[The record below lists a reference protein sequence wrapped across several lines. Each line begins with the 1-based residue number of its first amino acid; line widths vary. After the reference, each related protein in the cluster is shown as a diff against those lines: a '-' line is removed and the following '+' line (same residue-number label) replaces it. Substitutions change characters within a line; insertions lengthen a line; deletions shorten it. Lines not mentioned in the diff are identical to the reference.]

1 MNLKVLVWR
10 EIRERPAALVTTG
23 AAIVL
28 GVAALVAMRHITFFS
43 EREVG
48 RQLSALGANV
58 LVLPSE
64 ALLQSYY
71 AADQAAGTIPEEYAA
86 QILLA
91 NLPGVERLSPKLSMP
106 ISISDCQ
113 VTLTGILPQSEF
125 EAKSAWQTATMF
137 KKQHVGCKRA
147 ACGPKTEIA
156 GPEAIA
162 TQRTIDKLADFD
174 VVAGVD
180 AAEALQL
187 EAGDSVTLLGESFN
201 VIAVLP
207 STGTIDDGRLFA
219 HLHTVQRLAKAGEV
233 VSAIEV
239 MGCCEDAAGDLVPEL
254 RKLLPDTKVVTVS
267 QVVETQMGV
276 NRLLSRLSLLV
287 VAVFMLVGGA
297 SVAGTITANVR
308 ERRREIGTWMALGAS
323 PGLVARM
330 FLMKALW
337 LGLAGSILGAM
348 AGMLLA
354 LVLGPRW
361 AGVSIE
367 PLYGLI
373 VLAVAITM
381 VLTVVAAYWPARQA
395 AKLDPC
401 LCFRES

>member
-1 MNLKVLVWR
+1 MNLRTLVWN

-43 EREVG
+43 EREVS

-58 LVLPSE
+58 LVLPRE
-64 ALLQSYY
+64 ALLQNYY

-86 QILLA
+86 QILLE
-91 NLPGVERLSPKLSMP
+91 NLPGVERLSPKLSVP
-106 ISISDCQ
+106 ITISDCQ
-113 VTLTGILPQSEF
+113 ITLTGILPQSEF
-125 EAKSAWQTATMF
+125 EAKAAWQTVSMF
-137 KKQHVGCKRA
+137 KKQHTGCKRA
-147 ACGPKTEIA
+147 ACGPKTEVA

-174 VVAGVD
+174 VVAGLD

-187 EAGDSVTLLGESFN
+187 EVGDSILLLGEPFH
-201 VIAVLP
+201 VVAVLP

-267 QVVETQMGV
+267 QVVETQVGV
-276 NRLLSRLSLLV
+276 NRLLGQLSLLV

-308 ERRREIGTWMALGAS
+308 ERRREIGTLMALGAS
-323 PGLVARM
+323 PGLVARL
-330 FLMKALW
+330 FLLKAVW
-337 LGLAGSILGAM
+337 LALAGSTVGSVG
-348 AGMLLA
+348 GMLLA

-361 AGVSIE
+361 AGVDVE
-367 PLYGLI
+367 PLFGL
-373 VLAVAITM
+373 VALAIIITV
-381 VLTVVAAYWPARQA
+381 VLTVAAAYWPARQA
-395 AKLDPC
+395 ANLDPC